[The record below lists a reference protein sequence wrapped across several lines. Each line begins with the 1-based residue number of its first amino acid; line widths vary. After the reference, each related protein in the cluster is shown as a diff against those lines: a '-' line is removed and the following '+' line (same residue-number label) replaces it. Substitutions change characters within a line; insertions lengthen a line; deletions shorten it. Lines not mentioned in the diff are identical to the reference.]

1 MSINELFK
9 NMDLLKNMEDETTV
23 ALAPTISS
31 VNVNEQR
38 RQPETLRFARDKGD
52 GFSGDVTSTEIPE
65 TTFLDVIGFDSEKR
79 MLFTFLDA
87 RRNRDKYV
95 RMGARSPAGALLHGP
110 PGNGKTLLARAFA
123 NEAGMSFIAASGSE
137 FIKIYG
143 GSGPKGVRDLFRSA
157 RERRPCVIFIDEID
171 SCGSKRGTQYSD
183 IEDQIF
189 LTQAQER
196 DNTLNQLLTEI
207 DGFEPDPEIIVM
219 AATNRLDVLDPALT
233 RAGRFDRKIFI
244 DRPDFSTRM
253 LIFRHYAS
261 RLLLDSNLNISVIAE
276 VVANATSEHNCADL
290 ALIANEA
297 ALLAADTGAD
307 SVTTEHIARAVNQV
321 LQEDGRYEKADEL
334 RSMLAE
340 NKT

>member
-1 MSINELFK
+1 
-9 NMDLLKNMEDETTV
+9 
-23 ALAPTISS
+23 
-31 VNVNEQR
+31 
-38 RQPETLRFARDKGD
+38 
-52 GFSGDVTSTEIPE
+52 
-65 TTFLDVIGFDSEKR
+65 
-79 MLFTFLDA
+79 
-87 RRNRDKYV
+87 
-95 RMGARSPAGALLHGP
+95 
-110 PGNGKTLLARAFA
+110 
-123 NEAGMSFIAASGSE
+123 
-137 FIKIYG
+137 
-143 GSGPKGVRDLFRSA
+143 
-157 RERRPCVIFIDEID
+157 
-171 SCGSKRGTQYSD
+171 
-183 IEDQIF
+183 
-189 LTQAQER
+189 
-196 DNTLNQLLTEI
+196 
-207 DGFEPDPEIIVM
+207 M